1 MDWMDEGMINILRP
15 ILSSCPQFKK
25 ENPSFFLPDPKPL
38 ENALLLLSFANNG
51 QYMGSF
57 MRECTLD
64 P

>member
-1 MDWMDEGMINILRP
+1 MINILRP